1 MVVVVVGVDVWGLA
15 GMGTHRFDEGRKA
28 GGSGEGEVRLS
39 AHLKTCFSGSFS
51 ITYHSAYLDVS
62 CHSGT
67 KKGCSVSV
75 AVTASRSLHGFYTYP
90 FFHSVTVQKEP
101 EFNPL

>member
-1 MVVVVVGVDVWGLA
+1 MVVVGGWGLA

-28 GGSGEGEVRLS
+28 EGGLVRLS

-51 ITYHSAYLDVS
+51 ITYHSTYLDVS

-75 AVTASRSLHGFYTYP
+75 GVTAARSLHGFYTYP